1 MSRWIRE
8 IPLLAGIIAGCMGLW
23 WHGRAFVPM
32 VWPAGFDW
40 ERYLRETWAYMHPGT
55 MNSTWLEP
63 LYSYILGHLGPYYG
77 WAWTGILISSVA
89 AVMVVVGAGLLGRAL
104 SGPWAGA
111 VAAISIPLTP
121 QLAAA
126 ARWVNLYPLLS
137 GTTALGLAGAVGL
150 ARWRTWPWAVL
161 AGVGSGL
168 AWAIDGRTVTLLPGL
183 ILLALTGV
191 VGVPQ
196 RWKQVLLLGLFGAG
210 LSIGP
215 VSQTMLRVVPRE
227 GTAEVAEILRGIELS
242 KLRNSPNNALR
253 TACANEPSG
262 MVSLDGLIQPCA
274 IALQADNAERV
285 DDGLPWGL
293 SLTLGL
299 FLLALLPGNGGRR
312 QSWIAAIALI
322 PFLAMTLV
330 MSRWIIVTPRYM
342 MQIAAPAAVVVPV
355 AAAQLWRTLLRGR
368 QLNRLAFLAP
378 MAIGAWLI
386 WSGPSHEAI
395 PPLEASSTYKMMAPV
410 VSLIENEMGP
420 DDVLLDCSE
429 SHIEVAVLPRVL
441 HGGSQNHE
449 GHDWA
454 RCASWLKDPEGQAAA
469 YVVVG
474 SRTQIS
480 GLRSLSL
487 PPPWQQVLR
496 KDGQGQTTRVWKLEA
511 GFNL

>member
-1 MSRWIRE
+1 MKRWLRE
-8 IPLLAGIIAGCMGLW
+8 TPLLAGIIAGCVGSW
-23 WHGRAFVPM
+23 WYGRAFVPM

-77 WAWTGILISSVA
+77 WAWTGLVLSSVA

-111 VAAISIPLTP
+111 VAALSIPLTP

-137 GTTALGLAGAVGL
+137 GTTALGLAGAVGM

-183 ILLALTGV
+183 VLLALTGV

-196 RWKQVLLLGLFGAG
+196 RWKQLLLLVLFGAG

-227 GTAEVAEILRGIELS
+227 GTAQVAEILRGIELS
-242 KLRNSPNNALR
+242 KLRNSPNNELR
-253 TACANEPSG
+253 AACEYEPST
-262 MVSLDGLIQPCA
+262 MVSLYGLTRPCA

-293 SLTLGL
+293 ALTLAL
-299 FLLALLPGNGGRR
+299 FMVALLPGNGGRR

-322 PFLAMTLV
+322 PFLGMTLI

-355 AAAQLWRTLLRGR
+355 AVAQLWRTLFRGR
-368 QLNRLAFLAP
+368 KLNRLAFLAP
-378 MAIGAWLI
+378 ISLGLWLV
-386 WSGPSHEAI
+386 WSGPIHESN
-395 PPLEASSTYKMMAPV
+395 PPLESSSTYKMMAPV
-410 VSLIENEMGP
+410 VSLIENDMGP
-420 DDVLLDCSE
+420 DEVLLDCSE
-429 SHIEVAVLPRVL
+429 SHIEVAVLPRLL
-441 HGGSQNHE
+441 HGGAQNHE
-449 GHDWA
+449 GHDWP
-454 RCASWLKDPEGQAAA
+454 RCASWLKDPEGEAGA
-469 YVVVG
+469 YIVVG
-474 SRTQIS
+474 SRTTVP
-480 GLRSLSL
+480 GLRWLRL

-496 KDGQGQTTRVWKLEA
+496 KDGQGQTIRVWKLEA
-511 GFNL
+511 GFNP